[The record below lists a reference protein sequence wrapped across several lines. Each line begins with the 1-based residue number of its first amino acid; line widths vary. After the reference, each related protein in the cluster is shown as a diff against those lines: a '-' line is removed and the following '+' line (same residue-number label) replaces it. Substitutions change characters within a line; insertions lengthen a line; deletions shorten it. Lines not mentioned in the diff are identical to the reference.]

1 MAIDTPAREESLRP
15 ARRRWLARLRGV
27 PRFPAVIVLLVALAA
42 ILSDLINGTVL
53 HDPYGIN
60 LLLRHSPPWPLEGW
74 DSSRLLGSD
83 ILGRDVLSRLVLGA
97 RFSLMVAAGT
107 VVIATIAGAAL
118 GLISGYSGGWVDGVV
133 MRLVDMMIAFPSIL
147 IALLF
152 VVVLGASLWMVIG
165 ILAFVVS
172 SRIARVVRGEV
183 LSWKE
188 RDFVALAR
196 VAGASPRHILV
207 RHILPNVT
215 STILVLATLH
225 IGYVIVVEATLS
237 FLGAGVPPPDPTWGN
252 MIADGRNYLDE
263 AWWVSVT
270 PGVALAL
277 TVLSFNLLG
286 DWIRDALDP
295 RLRQL

>member
-1 MAIDTPAREESLRP
+1 MATDTPAREESLRP
-15 ARRRWLARLRGV
+15 ARRRWLAHLRGV
-27 PRFPAVIVLLVALAA
+27 PRFPAGIVLLVALAA
-42 ILSDLINGTVL
+42 ILADLINGTVL
-53 HDPYGIN
+53 HNPYEIN
-60 LLLRHSPPWPLEGW
+60 LLLRHNPPWPLEGW

-196 VAGASPRHILV
+196 VAGASPRHILA

-237 FLGAGVPPPDPTWGN
+237 FLGAGVPPPDPTWG
-252 MIADGRNYLDE
+252 
-263 AWWVSVT
+263 T
-270 PGVALAL
+270 
-277 TVLSFNLLG
+277 
-286 DWIRDALDP
+286 
-295 RLRQL
+295 